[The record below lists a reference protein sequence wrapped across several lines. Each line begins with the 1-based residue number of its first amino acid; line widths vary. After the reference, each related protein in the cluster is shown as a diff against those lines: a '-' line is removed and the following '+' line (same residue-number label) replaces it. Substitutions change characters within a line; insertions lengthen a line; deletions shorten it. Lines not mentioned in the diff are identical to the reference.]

1 MPTNRTPIRHPHRG
15 RLSHEQEM
23 VLQYGAEER
32 WAEAFAT
39 EEEYRDAWI
48 RNRDR
53 LLAGYRNG
61 RRPMAWWTLE
71 SPIAF
76 PGYEQQ
82 QSVLYEANLL
92 EPEERAAL
100 VEWWRAQFERAWAP
114 HFFIAKAQV
123 GSLRASQRGRR
134 TFVGRISRASWCGN
148 GRRNVDAGNE
158 SLASLRRCPQRS
170 HRRQTPSWAIRRGSP
185 RMQKQQQG
193 LAGVVLAVCEPKIE
207 LPETCSTQQFDGPL
221 ARATSK
227 T

>member
-82 QSVLYEANLL
+82 QSVLFEANLL
-92 EPEERAAL
+92 EPEERAEL
-100 VEWWRAQFERAWAP
+100 ERWWHEQFLRAWNPQFFHCDGPGRILEGEPARKA
-114 HFFIAKAQV
+114 HFKWADIPTSLLKRWSAEYRRPERTIGTLAKAA
-123 GSLRASQRGRR
+123 SALDRAPE
-134 TFVGRISRASWCGN
+134 VAA
-148 GRRNVDAGNE
+148 AG
-158 SLASLRRCPQRS
+158 
-170 HRRQTPSWAIRRGSP
+170 
-185 RMQKQQQG
+185 
-193 LAGVVLAVCEPKIE
+193 
-207 LPETCSTQQFDGPL
+207 DGPSE
-221 ARATSK
+221 A
-227 T
+227 

>member
-114 HFFIAKAQV
+114 HFFYCEGPGRILEGEPARKAHLRWADIPRELVREWTTQRRRRERIIGKLAKVPPAEPPTSDAVMGDSAGVAEDAKAAA
-123 GSLRASQRGRR
+123 G
-134 TFVGRISRASWCGN
+134 VGRGSV
-148 GRRNVDAGNE
+148 GR
-158 SLASLRRCPQRS
+158 LR
-170 HRRQTPSWAIRRGSP
+170 T
-185 RMQKQQQG
+185 
-193 LAGVVLAVCEPKIE
+193 EN
-207 LPETCSTQQFDGPL
+207 
-221 ARATSK
+221 RATRDLFNPAV
-227 T
+227 